1 MKDFLKF
8 ISEFITFIGLLIL
21 TILMVIA
28 LNIAVDI
35 NNPCSNFS
43 DQQDQCEQS
52 K

>member
-1 MKDFLKF
+1 MKEIFNF
-8 ISEFITFIGLLIL
+8 MYEFITFIGLFTLAVFIF
-21 TILMVIA
+21 IV

-43 DQQDQCEQS
+43 DIQDQCEQ